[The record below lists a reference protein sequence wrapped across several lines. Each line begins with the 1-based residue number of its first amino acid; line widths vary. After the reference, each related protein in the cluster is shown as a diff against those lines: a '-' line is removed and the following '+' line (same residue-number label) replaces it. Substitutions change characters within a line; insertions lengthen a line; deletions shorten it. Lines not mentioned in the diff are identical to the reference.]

1 MNAKLYKTQIDYIS
15 LKVDSVHAQQINWNC
30 LIPHPILRKQ
40 YVLVPHIIKEAKN
53 FRLYM
58 KSNGDVVIS
67 LSIPYFLFGYNY
79 RSVGQEELTDFCAQI
94 KSIVGIDI
102 KNAEILEFEYGGFE
116 DVTKNPKEQI
126 KKIIGMRDSELVYS
140 KPQIKIYAQQN
151 NGVFLKIYDAVHN
164 AKQKKTY
171 STERF
176 PKSNVVKYEIKIT
189 NPKQIFKRI
198 IVFEDLLVEPSR
210 ESILLLCMQLLSKTK
225 KLLILQDDTNVLP
238 KKYDLINILYA
249 QLKNLERT
257 KGNSNVIHQELI
269 KIINSSPLSSSQK
282 SKRRK
287 AISDLDSLYCDLAF

>member
-15 LKVDSVHAQQINWNC
+15 LKVDFLNAQQINWSS
-30 LIPHPILRKQ
+30 LIPHPTLRKQ
-40 YVLVPHIIKEAKN
+40 YVLVPHILKEAKN
-53 FRLYM
+53 FKLYM

-79 RSVGQEELTDFCAQI
+79 RSVGQEELIDFYSKI

-116 DVTKNPKEQI
+116 DINENPEEQI
-126 KKIIGMRDSELVYS
+126 RKILGMRDSDLVYS

-151 NGVFLKIYDAVHN
+151 NGVFFKIYDAVYN
-164 AKQKKTY
+164 AKLKKTY
-171 STERF
+171 SPERF
-176 PKSNVVKYEIKIT
+176 PKTNVVKYEIKIT

-198 IVFEDLLVEPSR
+198 VVFEDLLVEPSR
-210 ESILLLCMQLLSKTK
+210 ESVLLFCIQFLSKTK
-225 KLLILQDDTNVLP
+225 NLLILQDDTKVLP

-249 QLKNLERT
+249 ELKNLEKT
-257 KGNSNVIHQELI
+257 KGNSNVIHKELI
-269 KIINSSPLSSSQK
+269 ELINSSPLSSSQK

-287 AISDLDSLYCDLAF
+287 AIGDLDSLYSDLPF